1 MKKPGIASCESIQA
15 SSLPKICLYSRS
27 SQSVCTI
34 SSTLKTQK
42 AFLTSPFATYSEKFY
57 LGENVLFVIKGLS
70 KSDLTKLYLQHVTFF
85 EDAER
90 IKKSD
95 DKIED
100 YRKLSNLYTKIC
112 HKDLITAELT
122 CYSKQ
127 WCN

>member
-1 MKKPGIASCESIQA
+1 MRKPGIASCESIQA
-15 SSLPKICLYSRS
+15 SSLPKIRLCPSS

-34 SSTLKTQK
+34 CSALKTHK
-42 AFLTSPFATYSEKFY
+42 AFLTSSFATYSETFY
-57 LGENVLFVIKGLS
+57 SGENVLFVIKGLS
-70 KSDLTKLYLQHVTFF
+70 QSDLTKLYLQRVTFF
-85 EDAER
+85 ENAER